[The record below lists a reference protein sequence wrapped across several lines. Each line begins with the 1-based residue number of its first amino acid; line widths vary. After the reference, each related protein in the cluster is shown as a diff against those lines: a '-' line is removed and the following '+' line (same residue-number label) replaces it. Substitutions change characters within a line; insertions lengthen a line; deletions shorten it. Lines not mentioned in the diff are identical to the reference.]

1 MAAVNDFVPFAP
13 SDAAA
18 WITVPHGEST
28 KYRRGVLGVA
38 TGSDQYPGA
47 AVMGVDAAVHTG
59 VGMVRYVGPSRA
71 TDHVLTQRPE
81 AVSGVGRVQAW
92 LVGSGISAGSSDE
105 LDPTTADGFR
115 HASDDGVPVVVDA
128 GAIPLVDLGPLAVLT
143 PHAGELATVLD
154 EPRESIER
162 DPAAAALRA
171 ASRTG
176 SVVLLKGSATH
187 VATPDGSVRL
197 VASSATPW
205 LAAAGA
211 GDVLGG
217 VLGALVAA
225 RQGAAESSGSALTPS
240 DLAHL
245 AASAA
250 VVHGIAARRASRG
263 GPFPMTAL
271 IAELPGVVRDLA
283 VEGDARG

>member
-1 MAAVNDFVPFAP
+1 MNDFVPFSV

-18 WITVPHGEST
+18 WTTAPVGEST

-38 TGSDQYPGA
+38 TGSDRYPGA

-59 VGMVRYVGPSRA
+59 VGMVRYVGPDRA
-71 TDHVLTQRPE
+71 TDFVLARRPE
-81 AVSGVGRVQAW
+81 VVSGVGRVQAW
-92 LVGSGISAGSSDE
+92 LVGSGISAQS
-105 LDPTTADGFR
+105 LDDLADSTADAFR

-143 PHAGELATVLD
+143 PHAGELAGVLGVD
-154 EPRESIER
+154 R
-162 DPAAAALRA
+162 DRVEADPEGSALRA
-171 ASRTG
+171 AEQTG
-176 SVVLLKGSATH
+176 SVVLLKGERTH
-187 VATPDGSVRL
+187 VVTPDGAVRL

-217 VLGALVAA
+217 VLGALVATRA
-225 RQGAAESSGSALTPS
+225 GRGQPTPA

-245 AASAA
+245 AAAAA
-250 VVHGIAARRASRG
+250 VVHGTAARRASGG
-263 GPFPMTAL
+263 GPFTMTAL
-271 IAELPGVVRDLA
+271 IEALPGVVRDL
-283 VEGDARG
+283 VTTGDAPA